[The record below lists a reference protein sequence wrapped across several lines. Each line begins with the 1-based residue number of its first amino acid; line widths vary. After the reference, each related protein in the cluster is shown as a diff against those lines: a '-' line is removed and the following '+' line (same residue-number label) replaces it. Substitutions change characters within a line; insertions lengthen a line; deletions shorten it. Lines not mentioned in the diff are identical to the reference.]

1 MYKLYVSAW
10 LNNGKTTWNKHS
22 EYHNTEKDAILFI
35 YSASLDNF
43 PDLAKTALFRGS
55 RDCQSFH
62 TANKRTR
69 KKTQL
74 RNVIQ
79 NTHHWRSAVSA
90 DSFRFFIQRKNLL
103 MLSDRT
109 YWLYL
114 FWDYFS
120 YTVTMY
126 SLQQF
131 AKLLSHH
138 PGCVFLF
145 YTPD

>member
-69 KKTQL
+69 KKPNCEMWYKTRTTDVRRCQL
-74 RNVIQ
+74 IA
-79 NTHHWRSAVSA
+79 S
-90 DSFRFFIQRKNLL
+90 
-103 MLSDRT
+103 
-109 YWLYL
+109 
-114 FWDYFS
+114 
-120 YTVTMY
+120 
-126 SLQQF
+126 
-131 AKLLSHH
+131 
-138 PGCVFLF
+138 VFLF
-145 YTPD
+145 NGKIF